1 MALQLNNGNM
11 SMIQNPVFAAYAK
24 SYQNIY
30 DDFQA
35 NVKAFGLP
43 LRRTGNRKD
52 RYSRRSCTPS
62 CKRRRAR

>member
-35 NVKAFGLP
+35 NVQAFGLP
-43 LRRTGNRKD
+43 FAANREE
-52 RYSRRSCTPS
+52 
-62 CKRRRAR
+62 